1 VPGTSWADAATATL
15 PVMRDAS
22 PDDGVVHHGE
32 ILPRDTGAP
41 GDPPSRHPSDFR
53 SIQDTQPETQD
64 TQPETQ
70 GTEPET
76 QDTEPETQGTEPE
89 KDA

>member
-1 VPGTSWADAATATL
+1 VPGVSWADAATATL

-32 ILPRDTGAP
+32 ILPRDTGTS
-41 GDPPSRHPSDFR
+41 GKLPSRHPTTPDDIR
-53 SIQDTQPETQD
+53 SPQD
-64 TQPETQ
+64 
-70 GTEPET
+70 
-76 QDTEPETQGTEPE
+76 TEPE